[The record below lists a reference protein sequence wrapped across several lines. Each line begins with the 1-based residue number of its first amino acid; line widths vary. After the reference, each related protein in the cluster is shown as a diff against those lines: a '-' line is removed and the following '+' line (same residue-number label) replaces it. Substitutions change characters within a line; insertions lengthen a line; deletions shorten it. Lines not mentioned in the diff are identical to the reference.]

1 MYYKSVLGG
10 EGVISRIGTAAAGSP
25 AGARCVDVNEGLE
38 SPQPRKKT
46 KSLLYLYLKFSLKP
60 INKKLTP
67 QIMTKK

>member
-46 KSLLYLYLKFSLKP
+46 KRDL
-60 INKKLTP
+60 
-67 QIMTKK
+67 